1 MFMASAASWA
11 DTVQTVVIDGTVT
24 DGFVNTLAFE
34 GDNVTMTF
42 ADGTV
47 RTADMSLVSIDLRY
61 DDTSAITD
69 VTPADNG
76 LKRVYT
82 ISGQYVGTLT
92 EGLSRGLYIVDG
104 KKIVIY

>member
-1 MFMASAASWA
+1 
-11 DTVQTVVIDGTVT
+11 
-24 DGFVNTLAFE
+24 
-34 GDNVTMTF
+34 
-42 ADGTV
+42 
-47 RTADMSLVSIDLRY
+47 MSLVSIDLRY

-69 VTPADNG
+69 VTPVDNG